1 MGGAVIIELTRC
13 DLCGT
18 RNFCVVEGLAQ
29 CARCNPGLM
38 GFAKQ
43 ENERLAYERRIAE
56 QDDYLP
62 PE

>member
-1 MGGAVIIELTRC
+1 VIIELTRC

-29 CARCNPGLM
+29 CGRCNPNLM

-43 ENERLAYERRIAE
+43 ENERLAYERRLAE

>member
-1 MGGAVIIELTRC
+1 MLIELTRC

-18 RNFCVVEGLAQ
+18 RHFCVVEGLAQ
-29 CARCNPGLM
+29 CGRCNPGLM
-38 GFAKQ
+38 AFAKQ
-43 ENERLAYERRIAE
+43 ENERLAYERRLAE